1 MQEHWTARLYAT
13 DDDPAELK
21 RLGIKPVR
29 ALTNDGQ
36 VPIIDQA
43 GQRVALVDCQTVYK
57 RGQGHTAECATRD
70 SRAQRIANLPA
81 TEAAAR
87 AMLAALKAIKADLTT
102 FNLWDWHTD
111 DHPHHIC
118 DQDGGLGGACSEID
132 SAIAQAEAAGIK
144 GE

>member
-87 AMLAALKAIKADLTT
+87 AMLAALRELLQEAEKSGWASAGY
-102 FNLWDWHTD
+102 TD
-111 DHPHHIC
+111 N
-118 DQDGGLGGACSEID
+118 
-132 SAIAQAEAAGIK
+132 AIAAIAAAESAGITTD
-144 GE
+144 